1 MAVEVGA
8 GQAAVVAELAVQAGW
23 RTERIIPD
31 YAGIERV
38 VVLRSATAKAVEV

>member
-8 GQAAVVAELAVQAGW
+8 GQAPVVAHLAQQDGW
-23 RTERIIPD
+23 RIEAIIPD

-38 VVLRSATAKAVEV
+38 VVLRPAETEAGAA